1 MKIIQSFWTGNQ
13 NDFTNPHGWCDYK
26 YNWISWIL
34 SSHQL
39 VKFHKEV
46 ELYTDTFGYEILI
59 NKLHLPYTKVNIVLD
74 ELNHFHKDLWAVAKL
89 KTFQLQT
96 EPFLHVDGDV
106 FVWESLTEKFKDSNL
121 VVQNLEVTSTYYPE
135 KWSQIRPKLVFV
147 PDTLKNF
154 KCTTTDL
161 VTNMGII
168 GGNNFAFFC
177 EYTQK
182 SLEFVEK
189 NRPIWSRIKD
199 YNFNVFFEQIIF
211 YRLAKQ
217 KNENISFL
225 FNDTPNSGGYKGF
238 ADFGNVPQKKYLH
251 LLGGYK
257 QEIINCIQMENYTMK
272 HFPETYSKLMRMI
285 NENTS
290 NDNEVDFLNSEK
302 VNEFENEFENE
313 LKNNNFSTSNFLIKR
328 DLYNEGSQKK
338 FRDCVES
345 KSSFKLISIPC
356 FEVKTETKKDQ
367 AIYHIMIR
375 ERNTESRRYNLDQID
390 GVMLQELSKPVDYDA
405 FISKMK
411 TYLSPNDSNEESINT
426 FMTLI
431 NNRLQHY
438 LTIRI
443 ISIYQL

>member
-13 NDFTNPHGWCDYK
+13 NDFTNTHGWCNYK

-39 VKFHKEV
+39 VKFHDEV
-46 ELYTDTFGYEILI
+46 ELYTDSFGYDILI
-59 NKLHLPYTKVNIVLD
+59 NKLKLPYTKVHVVLD
-74 ELNHFHKDLWAVAKL
+74 ELNHFHKDLWAVSKI

-106 FVWESLTEKFKDSNL
+106 FVWESLTEKFKNSNL

-135 KWSQIRPKLVFV
+135 KWSLIRPKLIYV

-168 GGNNFAFFC
+168 GGNNLDFFTD
-177 EYTQK
+177 YTQK

-217 KNENISFL
+217 KNEEISFM
-225 FNDTPNSGGYKGF
+225 FEDTPNSGGYKGF

-257 QEIINCIQMENYTMK
+257 QEVINCVQMEIYTMK
-272 HFPETYSKLMRMI
+272 YYPESYSRLMRMI

-290 NDNEVDFLNSEK
+290 ISTEVDFFNTEK
-302 VNEFENEFENE
+302 VKEFEKEFEKELKTNEF
-313 LKNNNFSTSNFLIKR
+313 SPSNFLIKR
-328 DLYNEGSQKK
+328 DLYNEGSQNK
-338 FRDCVES
+338 FRDCVE
-345 KSSFKLISIPC
+345 KKLSFKLVTIPC
-356 FEVKTETKKDQ
+356 FEIKSETKNNQTIFYILIK
-367 AIYHIMIR
+367 
-375 ERNTESRRYNLDQID
+375 ERNAESRRYNLDQID
-390 GVMLQELSKPVDYDA
+390 RIMIQELLQPVEYNQ
-405 FISKMK
+405 FIAKMK
-411 TYLSPNDSNEESINT
+411 TYLSPSDSNTESLNT
-426 FMTLI
+426 FLTLI
-431 NNRLQHY
+431 NNRLLNY
-438 LTIRI
+438 LTLRI
-443 ISIYQL
+443 TSTYQI